1 MNSLLYLGAVLLLLS
16 PTVSSA
22 QQLNQPPVR
31 RSLLHSSKACISIS
45 VFGEK
50 DGPRYEYL
58 TGQTARGDLRQELAE
73 LKLVNSEQCRVN
85 VFVDSNVSLHCA
97 TDLAQLAVDAGF
109 TDAHTYWAQRSMN
122 LVAEVIYKPGKPAEF
137 YLGNFERVRLPR
149 RSKGFVPLILTAANW
164 QGNPLH

>member
-1 MNSLLYLGAVLLLLS
+1 MNSRLYLGSVLLLLS

-22 QQLNQPPVR
+22 QQLNQPVR

-50 DGPRYEYL
+50 DAPRYEYL

-85 VFVDSNVSLHCA
+85 VFVDSKISLHYA
-97 TDLAQLAVDAGF
+97 TDLAQLAANAGF
-109 TDAHTYWAQRSMN
+109 TDAHTYWSQRSPN
-122 LVAEVIYKPGKPAEF
+122 LVAEVIYKPGKSPEL
-137 YLGNFERVRLPR
+137 YLEHFERVRLPR
-149 RSKGFVPLILTAANW
+149 RSKGFVALILTS
-164 QGNPLH
+164 PSHR